1 MVRIKR
7 TDESFLEVD
16 LSVPLMCDQIRV
28 ISDHWSWSGLSQW
41 NAPSSFWGCH
51 WRKAVLLPERNGRI
65 FSAWDS
71 SSNNACLA
79 SLLWKTRW
87 FHHRRYTS
95 WIILYNKVKTFTI
108 KFDSPYTYQR
118 ALDSRTRTT
127 TNTKFLSVLSSA
139 RVWASVILA
148 GKRDNRRHS
157 ATSLSENGRENV
169 VVAGAGYQMWDVLS
183 FCYRERA

>member
-1 MVRIKR
+1 MRSDPSDLGSLILIRTIPMECTIKFLGLPLK
-7 TDESFLEVD
+7 ES
-16 LSVPLMCDQIRV
+16 
-28 ISDHWSWSGLSQW
+28 
-41 NAPSSFWGCH
+41 
-51 WRKAVLLPERNGRI
+51 KVLLPERNGRI

>member
-1 MVRIKR
+1 MRSDPSDLGSLILIRTIPMECTIKFLGLPLK
-7 TDESFLEVD
+7 ES
-16 LSVPLMCDQIRV
+16 
-28 ISDHWSWSGLSQW
+28 
-41 NAPSSFWGCH
+41 
-51 WRKAVLLPERNGRI
+51 KVLLPERNGRI

-95 WIILYNKVKTFTI
+95 WTILYNKVKTFTI